1 MTTANPCRLAAA
13 ALAVLL
19 MAAPAAIT
27 PALAQTTQPSTS
39 QVDPDR
45 FSDTELKSFAAASIE
60 VEDLHEKWSPQIAD
74 AAEPRE
80 QADVRAQAMLE
91 MTKAVQATGLSVQ
104 EYNQIVQ
111 AMQIDPDTA
120 RTIEEYRSE
129 LR

>member
-1 MTTANPCRLAAA
+1 MTTVNARSLTAA
-13 ALAVLL
+13 ALAILL
-19 MAAPAAIT
+19 MAGPAAMT
-27 PALAQTTQPSTS
+27 PVLAQTAQPSTP

-80 QADVRAQAMLE
+80 QADVREQAMLE
-91 MTKAVQATGLSVQ
+91 MTEAVQATGLSVQ